1 MFSNKVEVTEFFE
14 YSSKY
19 FYYHGSRYMNIIYLD
34 VIYLCKTWKV
44 FDSVRY
50 SRYFTIQFWI
60 IVLNKDL
67 HISQL
72 LSETKRNCFTASLY
86 INVIEYV
93 TQTILNY
100 LGDDS
105 LLILFRYY
113 LTYSDTIWY
122 YLLLILFLS

>member
-34 VIYLCKTWKV
+34 VIYLRKTWKV

-67 HISQL
+67 HILQL